1 MDPQSGQKQGKWRF
15 LLFDAIVISGKR
27 LHDRPYSKRLAYID
41 QEIIR
46 PRQALAVGGG
56 SRHFY
61 RRLTNSQLPSA
72 TAGQQAQFPAR
83 AL

>member
-1 MDPQSGQKQGKWRF
+1 MYDRWMDPQTGQKQGKWRF

-56 SRHFY
+56 AIISPKMGC
-61 RRLTNSQLPSA
+61 TI
-72 TAGQQAQFPAR
+72 
-83 AL
+83 